1 MHSSEVWRQRTA
13 QETMDKPRICKF
25 SDDYEEE
32 DFPLWSGGLYSN
44 MTVVSTARPA
54 HSDKSVWHAVEE
66 PSQSS
71 SGTFGR
77 LLRSTAYRKPDKY
90 RYGVQEV
97 HKVELNLHQ
106 FQSESGDS
114 LGEDPDS
121 WARLTF

>member
-13 QETMDKPRICKF
+13 RETMDKPRICKF

-32 DFPLWSGGLYSN
+32 DFSSWSGGLYSN
-44 MTVVSTARPA
+44 LTVVSTTRTAP
-54 HSDKSVWHAVEE
+54 SDKSVWHTVEE
-66 PSQSS
+66 PSPSS

-77 LLRSTAYRKPDKY
+77 LLRSTACRKPDKY
-90 RYGVQEV
+90 RDGAQEA

-106 FQSESGDS
+106 FQSDSGDS

>member
-1 MHSSEVWRQRTA
+1 
-13 QETMDKPRICKF
+13 MDKPRICKF
-25 SDDYEEE
+25 SDDYEE
-32 DFPLWSGGLYSN
+32 DFPTLSGGLYSN
-44 MTVVSTARPA
+44 LTVVSTSRSAY
-54 HSDKSVWHAVEE
+54 SDKSVWHAVEE
-66 PSQSS
+66 PALSS

-77 LLRSTAYRKPDKY
+77 LLRSTACRKPDKY
-90 RYGVQEV
+90 RYGVQEA